1 MAAGLNGSIV
11 YTMVKLLHCLIVLLT
26 PAPLPDNQPY
36 SNLTIEPF
44 DDAAIRPGNHST
56 KKCRMQVEAD
66 QLPDLHYRPFAELEH
81 ARLVQFTQENI
92 RPGSPV
98 STGYWLLN
106 AAIAGFIGLQL
117 VRQDSVPLPG
127 VLARLGLGFFVFF
140 AVLLPLHE
148 LIHGLAY
155 KLVGAKAVSY
165 HADWRKFTFYA
176 AADGFVVSTREFY
189 GVALA
194 PFAII
199 NAGLLLG
206 YALAGPAV
214 AWVCLGALLLHMG
227 GCAGDFALVNF
238 LYKHRRKA
246 LVTYDDMGAAKSF
259 FYARG

>member
-1 MAAGLNGSIV
+1 MNV
-11 YTMVKLLHCLIVLLT
+11 
-26 PAPLPDNQPY
+26 Q
-36 SNLTIEPF
+36 
-44 DDAAIRPGNHST
+44 
-56 KKCRMQVEAD
+56 AD
-66 QLPDLHYRPFAELEH
+66 QLPGLHYRPFAELEH
-81 ARLVQFTQENI
+81 AQLVQFTRENI

-106 AAIAGFIGLQL
+106 AVIAGFIGFQL
-117 VRQDSVPLPG
+117 VGQHDAPLPE

-140 AVLLPLHE
+140 LVLLPLHE

-155 KLVGAKAVSY
+155 RLVGAKVVSY
-165 HADWRKFTFYA
+165 HADWRKLTFYA
-176 AADGFVVSTREFY
+176 AVDRFVASTGEFC

-206 YALAGPAV
+206 YVLAEPPV
-214 AWVCLGALLLHMG
+214 TWVCLGALWLHTA

-238 LYKHRRKA
+238 LYKHRHRA
-246 LVTYDDMGAAKSF
+246 LVTYDDVGAAKSF